1 MIHIT
6 LYACTADNRQVDK
19 TNYLTSVITGTAV
32 FYENSSIVA
41 PVIKFDWGG
50 SFNSNVNYV
59 YIQEF
64 NRWYYIT
71 DVRALIGGSVEY
83 SLRCDVLM
91 TYKGTIYNST
101 QTVSRSESIGKPTM
115 ITDDFLPIA
124 PYRDV
129 KVVLFEGGYF
139 NLHEAT
145 SLSYNF
151 ILNVAGGGSGQQ

>member
-19 TNYLTSVITGTAV
+19 TNYLTSVITGTAI

-41 PVIKFDWGG
+41 PVIKFDWGN
-50 SFNSNVNYV
+50 SFVSSVNYA

-91 TYKGTIYNST
+91 TYKGNIYNST
-101 QTVSRSESIGKPTM
+101 QTVSRSESIGAPTM
-115 ITDDFLPIA
+115 IEDDFLPIS
-124 PYRDV
+124 PKRDV
-129 KVVLFEGGYF
+129 KVILFEGGYF

>member
-83 SLRCDVLM
+83 SL
-91 TYKGTIYNST
+91 
-101 QTVSRSESIGKPTM
+101 P
-115 ITDDFLPIA
+115 
-124 PYRDV
+124 
-129 KVVLFEGGYF
+129 
-139 NLHEAT
+139 
-145 SLSYNF
+145 
-151 ILNVAGGGSGQQ
+151 

>member
-1 MIHIT
+1 MIHVT

-19 TNYLTSVITGTAV
+19 TNFLTSVITGTAI
-32 FYENSSIVA
+32 FYENSSIVN
-41 PVIKFDWGG
+41 PTIKFDWGN
-50 SFNSNVNYV
+50 SFNANINYC

-64 NRWYYIT
+64 NRWYYVINT
-71 DVRALIGGSVEY
+71 NALIGGSVEY
-83 SLRCDVLM
+83 NLRCDVLM
-91 TYKGTIYNST
+91 TYKGAIYNSV

-115 ITDDFLPIA
+115 IQDDLLPIA